1 LKEAAKEADAR
12 HELLGYDKRLR
23 ASAKAAPHSHL
34 SVVLYLPVPT
44 PLNRCGDGSRNFL
57 RCLRKVE
64 EPQEG

>member
-1 LKEAAKEADAR
+1 LEKATQEANAG
-12 HELLGYDKRLR
+12 HELLRYDKRVR
-23 ASAKAAPHSHL
+23 ASAKAAPHGNL

-64 EPQEG
+64 KPQKS